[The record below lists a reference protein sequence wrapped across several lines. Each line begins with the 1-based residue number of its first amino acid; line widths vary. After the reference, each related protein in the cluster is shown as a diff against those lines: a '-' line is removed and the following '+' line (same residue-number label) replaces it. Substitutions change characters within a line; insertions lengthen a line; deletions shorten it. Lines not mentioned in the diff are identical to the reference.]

1 MKTSRCVRIQIFPFQ
16 LLLFWW
22 AYCSLFP
29 WHPAAILQLL
39 IFTSVEEKKKGGAL
53 LWFLLRFCFF
63 FLSQKI
69 WRQTQTLRQRNSRYV
84 SHLRSKIT
92 FASANEQLQDYSVIF
107 QNKNLEAVCVLCRPF
122 LFTRAENE
130 SVSCSSV
137 VPRWLI
143 QGSKD
148 Y

>member
-1 MKTSRCVRIQIFPFQ
+1 MKTSRCVSIQIFPFQ

-29 WHPAAILQLL
+29 WHPTAILQLL
-39 IFTSVEEKKKGGAL
+39 IFTSMEEKKKKPAL
-53 LWFLLRFCFF
+53 SSGFF
-63 FLSQKI
+63 SVSLAQKI
-69 WRQTQTLRQRNSRYV
+69 WRQTQILRQRNSGYV

-107 QNKNLEAVCVLCRPF
+107 QNKNLEVLCVLCRPF

-130 SVSCSSV
+130 SVSRSSV
-137 VPRWLI
+137 VPHWLI
-143 QGSKD
+143 RGSKH

>member
-1 MKTSRCVRIQIFPFQ
+1 MKTSHCVSIQIFPFQ

-39 IFTSVEEKKKGGAL
+39 IFNSMEEKKERQRSPL
-53 LWFLLRFCFF
+53 VSSPF
-63 FLSQKI
+63 FLAQKI
-69 WRQTQTLRQRNSRYV
+69 WRQTQTLRQGNSRYV
-84 SHLRSKIT
+84 SHLRAKIT
-92 FASANEQLQDYSVIF
+92 FTSANEQLQDYSVMF
-107 QNKNLEAVCVLCRPF
+107 QNKNLEVLCVLCCPF

-130 SVSCSSV
+130 SVSYSSV
-137 VPRWLI
+137 VPHWLI
-143 QGSKD
+143 RGYKD